1 MKVGKTSKM
10 KRIWVGSIGFL
21 MIAVS
26 LIGNFSLIM
35 SPNVVAEPQNTSTQ
49 EETAPDN
56 NESEEENNEPEE
68 ENNPESEEESS
79 TNETNQVVSAAGDGC
94 KASLGALS
102 WFICPLIEITA
113 KGVDKVY
120 GMIEGWLQLDPVSFR
135 SDSAIQRVW
144 EYVRIM
150 TNAVFIMFFLVVI
163 YSQITGVGISNYGI
177 KKVLPKIVVVAVLIN
192 LSFLICSLAI
202 DVSNVIGN
210 GLRGLFSS
218 IEESVLNSTEVA
230 VNNGASMEDAY
241 KAIVLGSTLAVGGGA
256 IVIESGLIWMLIPT
270 ALGAFAAV
278 GTGLITIAL
287 RQAVVALL
295 VMISPLAFVAYMLPN
310 TEIWFKRWK
319 DVFMQMLVF
328 FPAFS
333 LLYGASS
340 LASFAIMMTAI
351 ANKDGFWLI
360 LALGV
365 QTLPLFYSVKLMQMS
380 NTFLGSINAKL
391 QGLAATP
398 LATNRAWADSHR
410 QLTRQKTLASGI
422 TPSAR
427 LVQFLSNRKV
437 AREEETNELASY
449 VKLRGQ
455 AYGVRRNYN
464 TNGVPTAEGEAAY
477 KRQALSMMYTLD
489 IERHKNNMNKGL
501 GSLEAVEANAG
512 AIKKARLKALDVENV
527 VASDKLKMEASRG
540 EKIDYENA
548 KGFHKRMEDAINVH
562 FDDVNG
568 RKKDYKMHEIK
579 DRDFARGQYNAIVE
593 TMEGDVQGIH
603 YAAAMAAQNYDTQKK
618 IVETKM
624 QKYFELT
631 PPTKDVEFRLSE
643 LTKDKD
649 AIDNVDSI
657 ISGLRVLNQRGD
669 TDLVKK
675 HMDELLAHKVQL
687 GTHASQALAGFLMF
701 DVKDSDPWLRR
712 FGKYINLE
720 TANVY
725 NKNRRKVMEVDYGEY
740 VKGYHDGEP
749 DSEDTPGGRMY
760 AKKGMVQLTEGTS
773 LDNIERTAL
782 ANLDESLKKVYG
794 FDKDH
799 EDQPWD
805 VSGWMKKRKEVQ
817 KAMEPAF
824 FSAAL
829 KWPSGSEQISSAV
842 KFWTGYGL
850 EQVGM
855 DENNEPIF
863 KMKGVWENEKG
874 LFTGYEKGSN
884 HEKKNFN
891 NEVKAFFRD
900 RVEDFFRD
908 QTTGQILGM
917 RSDFKNAMIEHM
929 LEDYFLEGSLNREKG
944 DGETEDER
952 RMKYEEARAEIQTRY
967 GDESPEVAVEKR
979 KNDMAKLKE
988 EYAGKKI
995 REVLGLAGKLG
1006 QMWDTKKSGTAIN
1019 AKDWLRSI
1027 TLLDDKEKMFDE
1039 VKFYERLRS
1048 RESSSFGS
1056 NQDDDG
1062 YYRIYNAETRMN
1074 IKNSFDKLWDDHK
1087 NESADV
1093 FYGNVESWLKDW
1105 FGGGDTEIGKKFSKY
1120 YESKKENNFFSASE
1134 LMAKMKE
1141 ILDDPEN
1148 FPDS

>member
-21 MIAVS
+21 MIVVS
-26 LIGNFSLIM
+26 LIGNFGLIM

-56 NESEEENNEPEE
+56 NESEEENNESEE
-68 ENNPESEEESS
+68 ENNPGSEEEGS
-79 TNETNQVVSAAGDGC
+79 TNEANQVVSAAGDGC

-256 IVIESGLIWMLIPT
+256 IIIESGLIWMLIPT

-410 QLTRQKTLASGI
+410 QLTKQKTLASGI

-427 LVQFLSNRKV
+427 LVQFLSNQKV

-455 AYGVRRNYN
+455 AHGVRRNYN
-464 TNGVPTAEGEAAY
+464 SKGVPTAEGEAAY
-477 KRQALSMMYTLD
+477 KRQALSMIYTLD

-527 VASDKLKMEASRG
+527 VASDRLKMEASRG
-540 EKIDYENA
+540 AKIEYDNTVGYYERVKKAMYANA
-548 KGFHKRMEDAINVH
+548 DDEAIRNGKRKEHEFHGVLQDGANLERFKEMTA
-562 FDDVNG
+562 
-568 RKKDYKMHEIK
+568 
-579 DRDFARGQYNAIVE
+579 
-593 TMEGDVQGIH
+593 TMEGNINDTSFIVAD
-603 YAAAMAAQNYDTQKK
+603 AAHTFGAQSSIVKGKFGDHFKYIEATQDIVNEMNRLTRNKEAAKYIDP
-618 IVETKM
+618 IV
-624 QKYFELT
+624 
-631 PPTKDVEFRLSE
+631 
-643 LTKDKD
+643 
-649 AIDNVDSI
+649 A
-657 ISGLRVLNQRGD
+657 GLRTLNMRGD
-669 TDLVKK
+669 TDLVM
-675 HMDELLAHKVQL
+675 HQIDNLLDRDGFQI
-687 GTHASQALAGFLMF
+687 GSHALQEISGFCMF
-701 DVKDSDPWLRR
+701 DVKGNDPTLRR
-712 FGKYINLE
+712 FGKYINLQ
-720 TANVY
+720 TAQMFNEGD
-725 NKNRRKVMEVDYGEY
+725 NRRTKRDISFKEY
-740 VKGYHDGEP
+740 IDGGYVARDEDGSIIYESDGKTPKFIKTKGAA
-749 DSEDTPGGRMY
+749 TLL
-760 AKKGMVQLTEGTS
+760 KGTS
-773 LDNIERTAL
+773 FKDMERTAMRTL
-782 ANLDESLKKVYG
+782 TQLIRNSSATFTIDENGEKKIESV
-794 FDKDH
+794 DVKDLI
-799 EDQPWD
+799 EKEGKIWDAIMPNIISDQF
-805 VSGWMKKRKEVQ
+805 
-817 KAMEPAF
+817 AF
-824 FSAAL
+824 L
-829 KWPSGSEQISSAV
+829 SGSEQIIALGKAITGVDFEKDKRGFDFDGIFTKDAAEKLTQDEKESYIKSLLGRTG
-842 KFWTGYGL
+842 KFLEGHVPIQIARAKSDMLEAIKTQFVLSDALAIDTEDGKQDPRMDDSRKRLKEDEYKRLEESHFVNAKKKFQNSFKDDAKKGFAKMYDKGFQGESKQGLVDLLDPEELYKKYYPEEVAKREVRKKQYGQQEGALDKQKQYYDDYDEDDDGMPIGPDGGTGYGH
-850 EQVGM
+850 
-855 DENNEPIF
+855 EPIH
-863 KMKGVWENEKG
+863 NS
-874 LFTGYEKGSN
+874 T
-884 HEKKNFN
+884 
-891 NEVKAFFRD
+891 
-900 RVEDFFRD
+900 
-908 QTTGQILGM
+908 
-917 RSDFKNAMIEHM
+917 
-929 LEDYFLEGSLNREKG
+929 
-944 DGETEDER
+944 
-952 RMKYEEARAEIQTRY
+952 
-967 GDESPEVAVEKR
+967 
-979 KNDMAKLKE
+979 
-988 EYAGKKI
+988 
-995 REVLGLAGKLG
+995 
-1006 QMWDTKKSGTAIN
+1006 
-1019 AKDWLRSI
+1019 
-1027 TLLDDKEKMFDE
+1027 
-1039 VKFYERLRS
+1039 
-1048 RESSSFGS
+1048 S
-1056 NQDDDG
+1056 NQVTKVYKKFEG
-1062 YYRIYNAETRMN
+1062 
-1074 IKNSFDKLWDDHK
+1074 DH
-1087 NESADV
+1087 DM
-1093 FYGNVESWLKDW
+1093 GNVESFWERTRDVLYYSDEMAGAEGIIDSLEQEIKVMTSVDAAYKHIMQKL
-1105 FGGGDTEIGKKFSKY
+1105 FGWYGNE
-1120 YESKKENNFFSASE
+1120 
-1134 LMAKMKE
+1134 
-1141 ILDDPEN
+1141 
-1148 FPDS
+1148 

>member
-26 LIGNFSLIM
+26 LIGSFSLIM

-56 NESEEENNEPEE
+56 NEPEEGNNESEEG
-68 ENNPESEEESS
+68 NNPESEEESS

-102 WFICPLIEITA
+102 WFICPLIEMTA

-256 IVIESGLIWMLIPT
+256 IIIESGLIWMLIPT

-437 AREEETNELASY
+437 AREEETGELASY

-568 RKKDYKMHEIK
+568 RKKDYKMHKIE

-603 YAAAMAAQNYDTQKK
+603 YAAAMAAQGYDTQKK

-643 LTKDKD
+643 LTKGKD

-675 HMDELLAHKVQL
+675 HMEELLAHKVQL

-725 NKNRRKVMEVDYGEY
+725 NKNRRKVMEVDYDEY
-740 VKGYHDGEP
+740 IRGYHDEP
-749 DSEDTPGGRMY
+749 DPDNAGATKRMY
-760 AKKGMVQLTEGTS
+760 AKKGMKELMEGTS
-773 LDNIERTAL
+773 LDGIERTAL
-782 ANLDESLKKVYG
+782 DNYNNSLIKAYTGPDGKINY
-794 FDKDH
+794 
-799 EDQPWD
+799 EEYE
-805 VSGWMKKRKEVQ
+805 KKREEVDT
-817 KAMEPAF
+817 AIAPAF
-824 FSAAL
+824 IAASL
-829 KWPSGSEQISSAV
+829 KWPSGSEQITSAV
-842 KFWTGYGL
+842 RFMTGYRTVQKEDGTFEMKPLWEGDDKDANEYKKLFAGHIGDIRKWYQGRTIKYL
-850 EQVGM
+850 E
-855 DENNEPIF
+855 
-863 KMKGVWENEKG
+863 
-874 LFTGYEKGSN
+874 
-884 HEKKNFN
+884 
-891 NEVKAFFRD
+891 
-900 RVEDFFRD
+900 D
-908 QTTGQILGM
+908 QTPFQILGL
-917 RSDFKNAMIEHM
+917 RSDYKVPLFEHLVDAYLNDTAM
-929 LEDYFLEGSLNREKG
+929 
-944 DGETEDER
+944 DGWSDEAKEER
-952 RMKYEEARAEIQTRY
+952 RDIMNDWAELQTKYGDLSTEEARKNYSAEAN
-967 GDESPEVAVEKR
+967 VL
-979 KNDMAKLKE
+979 KNKMVGAQF
-988 EYAGKKI
+988 
-995 REVLGLAGKLG
+995 RQVLDSKGKLN
-1006 QMWDTKKSGTAIN
+1006 QIYRTRRSGAANN
-1019 AKDWLRSI
+1019 AKDWVRDW
-1027 TLLDDKEKMFDE
+1027 LDLGNELQIQLKLDRDRDREKEELEKIKQE
-1039 VKFYERLRS
+1039 KANK
-1048 RESSSFGS
+1048 SSSSSSDVDVGAGASGS
-1056 NQDDDG
+1056 AYTEEDRAYFSSYVDNLWNDMRGNEDEFYDESLKYVNKVLGENSYISLSYKKYREDDPYAG
-1062 YYRIYNAETRMN
+1062 P
-1074 IKNSFDKLWDDHK
+1074 
-1087 NESADV
+1087 DV
-1093 FYGNVESWLKDW
+1093 
-1105 FGGGDTEIGKKFSKY
+1105 
-1120 YESKKENNFFSASE
+1120 
-1134 LMAKMKE
+1134 MKE
-1141 ILDDPEN
+1141 YLMDLLSDLGN
-1148 FPDS
+1148 Y